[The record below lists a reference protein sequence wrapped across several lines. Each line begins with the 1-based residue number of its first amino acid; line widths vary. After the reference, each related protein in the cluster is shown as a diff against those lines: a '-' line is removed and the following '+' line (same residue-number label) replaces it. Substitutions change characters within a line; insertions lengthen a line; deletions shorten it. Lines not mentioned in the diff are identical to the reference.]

1 MKGVDSIIKM
11 IVENKNIDAKFRKG
25 VKNGHKRNE
34 RIS

>member
-11 IVENKNIDAKFRKG
+11 IVKDKNINAKFRKG

-34 RIS
+34 GIS